1 MLIKEGFPT
10 SKLLYINSSCTT
22 YADCLGQENLS
33 LAILVLL
40 GLRLLQQTNR
50 IGDLS
55 PACIIYA
62 MLFVFYFG
70 KVICSGNLSKAIH
83 YVQQR
88 YRSHV

>member
-10 SKLLYINSSCTT
+10 SKFLYINSSCTI
-22 YADCLGQENLS
+22 YADWLCQENLR
-33 LAILVLL
+33 LAIVVLL
-40 GLRLLQQTNR
+40 GVRILQQTNC

-62 MLFVFYFG
+62 MLFVFYFE

-83 YVQQR
+83 YAR